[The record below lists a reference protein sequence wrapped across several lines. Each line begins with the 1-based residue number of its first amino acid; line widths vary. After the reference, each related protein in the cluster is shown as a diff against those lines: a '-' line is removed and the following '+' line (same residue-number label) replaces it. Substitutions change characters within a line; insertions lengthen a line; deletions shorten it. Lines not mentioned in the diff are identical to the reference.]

1 MRVVLDTTYFLPA
14 VGISVKEIST
24 EDVLSSLSKTS
35 DPALCQITIF
45 ELCAKAAK
53 YVAEGKLE
61 TRRAHRGIQA
71 VIEDD
76 SIKKLDPYESGTL
89 SVAIQLREMLGDF
102 IDCLILATAISQAD
116 VLLTEDRSIHDLRH
130 QSVFRELVKSENPD
144 FEIRKI

>member
-1 MRVVLDTTYFLPA
+1 MVLDTPYFLPA
-14 VGISVKEIST
+14 IGISVKEIST
-24 EDVLSSLSKTS
+24 EDVLSSLTKSS

-53 YVAEGKLE
+53 YVSEGKLE
-61 TRRAHRGIQA
+61 TRRAYRGIQA
-71 VIEDD
+71 VTEDE
-76 SIKKLDPYESGTL
+76 SIKKLDPYENGTL
-89 SVAIQLREMLGDF
+89 SVAFKLREMLGDF

-130 QSVFRELVKSENPD
+130 QASFKELVITDNPD